1 MTTQIVEQIRTADDL
16 RQQGQTAR
24 RAARP
29 VARLSTEVKNR
40 VLLTLAGLLESAA
53 GETLA
58 ANAADYA
65 EAQAGGMD
73 AAMLDRLLLTEARLA
88 GIAADLRQVAALPDP
103 VGEIIDMTTL
113 PNGLTAGRRRTP
125 LGVIASIY
133 ESRPNVTIDIFALC
147 LKSGNAC
154 LLRGGKEAIRSNRA
168 LVELA
173 RRALAAAGA
182 PDAAVQFVDNPDR
195 ALVDELL
202 RMNDCIDLVVPRGG
216 AGLVRFVGAN
226 ATMPA
231 VTGGVG
237 VCHTYID
244 SAANLEQAAAI
255 AFNAKVRRPTIC
267 NALDTLLLHSA
278 AAQDGL
284 PRIAAPLLAAGVEL
298 HCDGRALAI
307 LQNAPPPNA
316 AASSDSG
323 PNPPP
328 AGAAN
333 GHRPAP
339 AAGHILPA
347 ADDDW
352 GREFLSLTAAVRVV
366 DSLEEALAH
375 IEQYGSGHSEA
386 IVTEDYSAA
395 LRFLDEVDAAA
406 VYVNAS
412 TQFTDGGQFGLGAEV
427 GISTQKFHAR
437 GPMGLRELTSY
448 KWVIMGNGQVRP

>member
-1 MTTQIVEQIRTADDL
+1 MTTQIVEQIRTTDDL
-16 RQQGQTAR
+16 RQQGLAAR

-29 VARLSTEVKNR
+29 VARLSSEVKNR
-40 VLLTLAGLLESAA
+40 VLLTLAGLLESEAA
-53 GETLA
+53 GTLA

-73 AAMLDRLLLTEARLA
+73 AAMLDRLLLNEGRLA
-88 GIAADLRQVAALPDP
+88 GIAADLRRVAALPDP
-103 VGEIIDMTTL
+103 VGEIIDMTIL
-113 PNGLTAGRRRTP
+113 PNGMTAGRRRTP

-154 LLRGGKEAIRSNRA
+154 LLRGGKEALRSNRA

-173 RRALAAAGA
+173 QRALAQSGA
-182 PDAAVQFVDNPDR
+182 PEAAVQFVDNPDR

-216 AGLVRFVGAN
+216 AGLVRFVGEN

-244 SAANLEQAAAI
+244 RSAKFDMAAAI
-255 AFNAKVRRPTIC
+255 VFNAKVRRPTIC
-267 NALDTLLLHSA
+267 NALDTLLIHSSIA
-278 AAQDGL
+278 ADGL
-284 PRIAAPLLAAGVEL
+284 PRLAAPLTAAGVEL

-307 LQNAPPPNA
+307 LQDAAGPDTPMPNPAQAGANGPNA
-316 AASSDSG
+316 AA
-323 PNPPP
+323 P
-328 AGAAN
+328 AG
-333 GHRPAP
+333 PVC
-339 AAGHILPA
+339 PA

-366 DSLEEALAH
+366 DSLDEALAH

-395 LRFLDEVDAAA
+395 MRFLDEVDAAA

-448 KWVIMGNGQVRP
+448 KWVIMGSGQVRP